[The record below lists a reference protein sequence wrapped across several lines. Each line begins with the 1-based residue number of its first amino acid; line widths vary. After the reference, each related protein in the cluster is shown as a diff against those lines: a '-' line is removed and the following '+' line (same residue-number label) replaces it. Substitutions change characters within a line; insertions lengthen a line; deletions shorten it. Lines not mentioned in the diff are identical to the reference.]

1 MIIRSIL
8 TIIFLLAGLVFV
20 TAATVGVL
28 KMDNLL
34 SRLHVSGVGGTFG
47 LLLISFGLLLYE
59 GLTFTGIKILIIFF
73 VMLVA
78 NPIGTHILAK
88 VAYEQS
94 EAVLDAVSA
103 EGDVELAEDKREKEE
118 K

>member
-1 MIIRSIL
+1 MVIRSIL
-8 TIIFLLAGLVFV
+8 TVVFLLAGLVFV
-20 TAATVGVL
+20 TAATIGVL

-47 LLLISFGLLLYE
+47 LLLISFGLFIYE
-59 GLTFTGIKILIIFF
+59 GFSFTGIKILIIFF

-94 EAVLDAVSA
+94 EASLDVASA
-103 EGDVELAEDKREKEE
+103 EGEIGKGEK
-118 K
+118 